1 MIKVPINYDEEKV
14 KVRNLPE
21 LFVTNQGLKIDSKE
35 LWLSEKRDELLDV
48 FASSIFGKAPTYSSE
63 LEFEAVREDSEW
75 LNGRAIRSELKIY
88 PLGKQ
93 NNAALTLLLYLPK
106 QSDIPHSVFLGANF
120 LGNDFVESDHERWPL
135 ELIINSGFGVATF
148 FYGDIE
154 NDNPTGWIKGIRGE
168 YLRLS
173 GKQELLDDDWGAIA
187 AWAWGLSRAMD
198 YLCMNPRIDEK
209 KVALIGHS
217 RLGKAALWAAAAD
230 ERFAAV
236 ISNNSGTGGAK
247 LLRRNFGESIES
259 ITKEFPHWFARNF
272 EAYALD
278 IDSLLVD
285 SHCLLAL
292 VAPRPLYV
300 ASASDDL
307 WADPR
312 GEFLAAQLAS
322 TVYELFGYKG
332 IDKELDFPPLNTV
345 IGDVVGYHCRS
356 GTHGITPYDWGRY
369 IEFVQRHFGGSHG
382 S

>member
-14 KVRNLPE
+14 KVRNFPE

-259 ITKEFPHWFARNF
+259 ITREFPHWFATNF

>member
-259 ITKEFPHWFARNF
+259 ITREFPHWFATNF

>member
-1 MIKVPINYDEEKV
+1 MLKVPINYDEGKV
-14 KVRNLPE
+14 EVRKYPD
-21 LFVTNQGLKIDSKE
+21 LFVTNQGLRIDTKE
-35 LWLSEKRDELLDV
+35 LWCGEKRNELLEV
-48 FASSIFGKAPTYSSE
+48 FATSIFGRAPKYLSD
-63 LEFEAVREDSEW
+63 LEFEVIGENSEW
-75 LNGRAIRSELKIY
+75 LNGLAIRSEIKIY
-88 PLGKQ
+88 PLGRE

-106 QSDIPHSVFLGANF
+106 HSEIRHSVFLGANF

-154 NDNPTGWIKGIRGE
+154 NDNPTGWKNGIRGE
-168 YLRLS
+168 YLRLL
-173 GKQELLDDDWGAIA
+173 GKHELLDDDWGAIA

-217 RLGKAALWAAAAD
+217 RLGKAALWAAATD

-259 ITKEFPHWFARNF
+259 ITKEFPHWFAKNF
-272 EAYALD
+272 ASYAFD

-322 TVYELFGYKG
+322 TVYELFSYKG
-332 IDKELDFPPLNTV
+332 IDQELDFPPLNTV
-345 IGDVVGYHCRS
+345 TGDVVGYHCRS

-369 IEFVQRHFGGSHG
+369 IEFAQRHFGGSHG

>member
-35 LWLSEKRDELLDV
+35 LWLSERRDELLDV

-259 ITKEFPHWFARNF
+259 ITREFPHWFATNF

-322 TVYELFGYKG
+322 TVYQLFGYKG

>member
-1 MIKVPINYDEEKV
+1 VIKVPINYDEEKV

-259 ITKEFPHWFARNF
+259 ITREFPHWFATNF

>member
-1 MIKVPINYDEEKV
+1 VIKVPINYDEEKV

-21 LFVTNQGLKIDSKE
+21 LFVTNQGLKIESKE
-35 LWLSEKRDELLDV
+35 LWRSEKRDELLDV

-259 ITKEFPHWFARNF
+259 ITREFPHWFATNF

>member
-1 MIKVPINYDEEKV
+1 MLKVPINYDEEKV
-14 KVRNLPE
+14 KEKKYPE
-21 LFVTNQGLKIDSKE
+21 LFVTNQGLKVDSKE
-35 LWLSEKRDELLDV
+35 LWRADKRHELLDI
-48 FASSIFGKAPTYSSE
+48 FTSSIFGKPPTYS
-63 LEFEAVREDSEW
+63 LDVEFEVISEDSEW
-75 LNGRAIRSELKIY
+75 LNGRAIRSEINIF
-88 PLGKQ
+88 PLGKK
-93 NNAALTLLLYLPK
+93 NDAVLTLILYLPK
-106 QSDIPHSVFLGANF
+106 GQDIRYSVFLGANF
-120 LGNDFVESDHERWPL
+120 LGNDFVENDHERWPL
-135 ELIINSGFGVATF
+135 EFIINSGYGVATF

-154 NDNPTGWIKGIRGE
+154 KDNPTGWIKGIRGKC
-168 YLRLS
+168 LQLS
-173 GKQELLDDDWGAIA
+173 GKQKLLDDDWGAIA

-198 YLCMNPRIDEK
+198 YLSINPLIDAT
-209 KVALIGHS
+209 KVVLIGHS
-217 RLGKAALWAAAAD
+217 RLGKAALWAAAVD

-345 IGDVVGYHCRS
+345 IGDVVRYHCRS

-369 IEFVQRHFGGSHG
+369 IEFAQRHFGGSHG

>member
-21 LFVTNQGLKIDSKE
+21 LFVTNQGLKIESKE

-154 NDNPTGWIKGIRGE
+154 KDNPTGWIKGIRGE

-259 ITKEFPHWFARNF
+259 ITREFPHWFATNF

>member
-21 LFVTNQGLKIDSKE
+21 LFVTNQGLKIESKE

-259 ITKEFPHWFARNF
+259 ITREFPHWFATNF

-332 IDKELDFPPLNTV
+332 IDKEWDFPPLNTV

>member
-21 LFVTNQGLKIDSKE
+21 LFVTNQGLKIESKE
-35 LWLSEKRDELLDV
+35 LWRSEKRDELLDV

-259 ITKEFPHWFARNF
+259 ITREFPHWFATNF

>member
-21 LFVTNQGLKIDSKE
+21 LFVTNQGLKIESKE

-259 ITKEFPHWFARNF
+259 ITREFPHWFATNF